1 MLQARP
7 AVAAHNSDPKD
18 RSLEEHQLR
27 QIIDLIPQHIVI
39 IEPGGSSA
47 YTNHISREYFGRH
60 CDLAHGAKRI
70 HGEGHT
76 SGRPRKINQGGP

>member
-47 YTNHISREYFGRH
+47 KMPAAF
-60 CDLAHGAKRI
+60 CW
-70 HGEGHT
+70 
-76 SGRPRKINQGGP
+76 PRVPSTDDYWAGYNLLTGDG